1 MMNGASKQSFAVLL
15 VSAYELGHQ
24 PAGLAVPLGF
34 LRRAGFAA
42 DAIDISVQ
50 GFDEARVRRA
60 GFVGISVPMH
70 TALRLGLR
78 IAEQVRRI
86 NPACHICFYGMY
98 ATLNAEYLLDT
109 VADSIIGGEVEEELV
124 ALVEAVAGDEPLNA
138 AEIKRRAGL
147 PVLARLDFPLPER
160 GGLAPLER
168 YARLAV
174 DGEER
179 LAGYAE
185 ASRGCLHHCTHCP
198 IPPVYGG
205 RFFVVPQDIVMA
217 DIRQQAAAGA
227 RHITFGDPDFL
238 NGPTHALRLA
248 RQLHAEFP
256 DLTFDFTAKIEHLL
270 KHRALLPELA
280 QAGCLFV
287 VSAVES
293 LSDAVLGHLDKGHT
307 RADVDEALGLL
318 NEAGIALRPSFVAFT
333 PWTTLDDYLELLA
346 FVESRHLIDHVDPV
360 QFSIR
365 LLVPPGSLLLKDAGA
380 WLGPLNQPAF
390 TYEWRHPDPRMDKL
404 HREVTGIVE
413 RAVQGNE
420 DAAAT
425 YARIFEAADVMQGG
439 GDAIKRLPRAA
450 PMRSHPPRL
459 TEAWFC

>member
-1 MMNGASKQSFAVLL
+1 MNEASKQTFAVLL

-24 PAGLAVPLGF
+24 PAGLAGPLGF

-42 DAIDISVQ
+42 EAIDISVQ
-50 GFDEARVRRA
+50 GFDEARVRCVD
-60 GFVGISVPMH
+60 FVGISVPMH

-78 IAEQVRRI
+78 VAEQVRRL
-86 NPACHICFYGMY
+86 NPDCHICFYGMY

-124 ALVEAVAGDEPLNA
+124 ALVKAVAANEPLNG
-138 AEIKRRAGL
+138 AEIKRRAVL

-205 RFFVVPQDIVMA
+205 RFFVVPQNVVMA
-217 DIRQQAAAGA
+217 DIRQQVAAGA

-256 DLTFDFTAKIEHLL
+256 ELTFDFTAKIEHLL

-293 LSDAVLGHLDKGHT
+293 LSAVVLGHLDKGHT
-307 RADVDEALGLL
+307 RADVDEALRLL
-318 NEAGIALRPSFVAFT
+318 SEAGIALRPSFVAFT
-333 PWTTLDDYLELLA
+333 PWTTLDDYLELLE
-346 FVESRHLIDHVDPV
+346 FVESRHLIDHVDAV

-380 WLGPLNQPAF
+380 WLGSLNQQAF

-413 RAVQGNE
+413 RAVQRNE

-425 YARIFEAADVMQGG
+425 FAQIFEAAYSMRSGG
-439 GDAIKRLPRAA
+439 EDIKRLPQAA
-450 PMRSHPPRL
+450 PYGARPPRL